1 VKKLALPILLTVS
14 AMLVASPVL
23 AHDDPSAHDTAMT
36 REASSGPDGRSWGP
50 FDDVRVATGAYHSL
64 EAAIGDG
71 FVPFDVQG
79 GNDAT
84 CFDSEAGGMG
94 VHYVRH
100 IDGTVAATDPESLVY
115 ELTPD
120 GQHRLVAVE
129 YIVPQEFV
137 EDEAGAVVALPGVLG
152 QEFHKH
158 PTLPVY
164 ILHAWVWESN
174 PDGIFADFN
183 PNVAA
188 CDDGSSPASGST
200 GTRTDLIHDQN
211 R

>member
-1 VKKLALPILLTVS
+1 MAGLREKETTTMKHPAWAPGALVGVC
-14 AMLVASPVL
+14 LVFAAAPVL
-23 AHDDPSAHDTAMT
+23 GH
-36 REASSGPDGRSWGP
+36 EATGANVRTWSEI
-50 FDDVRVATGAYHSL
+50 DDVRVATGAYHSL
-64 EAAIGDG
+64 DTAIADG
-71 FVPFDVQG
+71 FVPFDVG
-79 GNDAT
+79 GGDVAT

-100 IDGTVAATDPESLVY
+100 IDDIVTATDPESLVY

-120 GQHRLVAVE
+120 GGHRLVAVE

-137 EDEAGAVVALPGVLG
+137 EDAKGEVVTLPRVLG
-152 QEFHKH
+152 HDFHKH

-174 PDGIFADFN
+174 PDDPFADFN

-188 CDDGSSPASGST
+188 CGVGGST
-200 GTRTDLIHDQN
+200 ASVAAGRPWSLGVPN